1 MADEPAVNPYA
12 PPAASVDA
20 LDPAPTG
27 DAFPHPLFSPKQML
41 AAALFGSVLAGVI
54 LLQANYRG
62 MARPHEANKAVLY
75 GVLATLAVL
84 ALPFFLPD
92 GVPGTAVSI
101 VVALGFYW
109 LADTLQGDALV
120 IHRDAG
126 GECQSNWLVFG
137 ISVGTRLS
145 ELMILF
151 LVLRA
156 WSGLA
161 R

>member
-1 MADEPAVNPYA
+1 MTDEPINPYA
-12 PPAASVDA
+12 PPAAEVD
-20 LDPAPTG
+20 DPQAAPTG
-27 DAFPHPLFSPKQML
+27 VAFAHPLFSPKQML
-41 AAALFGSVLAGVI
+41 AAALFGTVLAGVI
-54 LLQANYRG
+54 LLQANYRA

-75 GVLATLAVL
+75 GVLATLALL

-92 GVPGTAVSI
+92 SVPSTAVNV
-101 VVALGFYW
+101 VVALGFYK

-120 IHRDAG
+120 DHRDAG
-126 GECQSNWLVFG
+126 GERQSNWLVFG

-145 ELMILF
+145 ALMILF